1 MKTLK
6 TWTTLKKKKS
16 LEAQMH
22 KTNFLSMFIQELP
35 FQEKKNNLPYS
46 LIFTKTKTTAKRHA
60 HFT

>member
-1 MKTLK
+1 
-6 TWTTLKKKKS
+6 
-16 LEAQMH
+16 MH

>member
-6 TWTTLKKKKS
+6 TWTTFKKKKR

-35 FQEKKNNLPYS
+35 FQEKKNNLPY
-46 LIFTKTKTTAKRHA
+46 
-60 HFT
+60 